1 MKDNKNKRLR
11 LFDIT
16 RDGRGISKSEDMGNG
31 VKRFFVTFKNNFN
44 KLLTVNIIMVLGNFP
59 LIFLIAALS
68 GFTKA
73 DSYLPMHD
81 LYQNLSGFFSNEGVS
96 ASTMLLYSLTGLHN
110 HILVPTT
117 LTYVFYGISALT
129 LLTFG
134 CVNVGTAYVLRN
146 IASGEPV
153 FVWSDFWYAVKRN
166 WKQALPFGIIDVA
179 INAILILNIYN
190 MISAGSS
197 SFLESTMMWA
207 NIIIFVLYFFMRF
220 YVYVQMCT
228 FKITIWKNFKNSLI
242 FALLGF
248 KRNIVAMLGILI
260 ALLLEVMFIFA
271 FGGVLVS
278 FGVALPFLLLFST
291 MAYMKVFASYY
302 KIKEIMIDP
311 YKAEHPDESDTPP
324 DDDPVMTDDVTAAE
338 KLSEAKRRNG
348 ISE

>member
-16 RDGRGISKSEDMGNG
+16 RDGRGIGKSEDIGIG
-31 VKRFFVTFKNNFN
+31 VKRFFVTLKNNFN

-68 GFTKA
+68 GYTKA
-73 DSYLPMHD
+73 DSYIPMHD
-81 LYQNLSGFFSNEGVS
+81 LFQNLAGLFSNEGVS
-96 ASTMLLYSLTGLHN
+96 ASTMAIYSLTGLQS
-110 HILVPTT
+110 HILVPST

-129 LLTFG
+129 LVTFG

-166 WKQALPFGIIDVA
+166 WKQALPFGIIDAA
-179 INAILILNIYN
+179 INAILILNVYN
-190 MISAGSS
+190 MISSGTS

-220 YVYVQMCT
+220 YIYVQMCT
-228 FKITIWKNFKNSLI
+228 FKLTIWKNFKNSLI

-248 KRNIVAMLGILI
+248 KRNIVALLGILI
-260 ALLLEVMFIFA
+260 AILLEVMFIFA
-271 FGGVLVS
+271 FGGILVS
-278 FGVALPFLLLFST
+278 FAVALPFLLLFS
-291 MAYMKVFASYY
+291 MLSYMKVFASYY

-311 YKAEHPDESDTPP
+311 YKAENP
-324 DDDPVMTDDVTAAE
+324 DDTDPGDGDEPVMTDDVTAAQR
-338 KLSEAKRRNG
+338 LAEAKRRNG
-348 ISE
+348 IDE